1 VAGATIDH
9 LVAFTVF
16 LAAILLFIGFYN
28 QMNQTAIVYQY
39 HRHIATKA
47 SDVLDSILLNPG
59 TPSDWGVSDSSTQKL
74 TFFGLQDPEFQEYR
88 LSPFSLTR
96 LLSPGAQQYN
106 NISWS
111 LNGGYLL
118 LQASQCIS
126 YSNVTTL
133 LGINGT
139 YDFQLAITPTITVNI
154 SKVPDAYLKLKI
166 QAYGTGFP
174 LSNAYLNYL
183 MFWTNTSHPDNY
195 PILNYNFTSD
205 ILQTDS
211 SGIAFKEFPSLNSGT
226 AFTFIVKA
234 STAGISGIGY
244 LSQENV
250 TNNGNLIP
258 YIQNYDVGA
267 ANVTLAQNPGNP
279 GTDNLYFN
287 ASFYALPDNF
297 VPIPAGNFAGN
308 VNSSTP
314 SQNLQIITNNQTGF
328 LVVAY
333 SHGNSYGMMIT
344 ALGIPTIGAS
354 VTFGADLFG
363 RNWVATDLRQV
374 LIGNIAYQAK
384 LSLWSLQGY
393 GVTG

>member
-9 LVAFTVF
+9 LVAFTVY
-16 LAAILLFIGFYN
+16 LAAILLFIGFFN

-39 HRHIATKA
+39 HRYIATKC

-59 TPSDWGVSDSSTQKL
+59 TPSDWGVSGSSTQKL

-88 LSPFSLTR
+88 LSPFSLMR

-106 NISWS
+106 NVSWS

-126 YSNVTTL
+126 YRNVTSL

-139 YDFQLAITPTITVNI
+139 YDFQLAITPTITVDV
-154 SKVPDAYLKLKI
+154 SEVPDAYLKLKI

-174 LSNAYLNYL
+174 LGKAYLNYL
-183 MFWTNTSHPDNY
+183 MFWANTGPGNY

-211 SGIAFKEFPSLNSGT
+211 SGIAFKEFPSLSSGT

-244 LSQENV
+244 LSQETV
-250 TNNGNLIP
+250 TNAGSLIP
-258 YIQNYDVGA
+258 YIQSYDDGT
-267 ANVTLAQNPGNP
+267 ANVLLTQNPQTGL
-279 GTDNLYFN
+279 GSVYFN
-287 ASFYALPDNF
+287 ASFYVLPDNF
-297 VPIPAGNFAGN
+297 IPIPAGIFSGSLDN
-308 VNSSTP
+308 TRP
-314 SQNLQIITNNQTGF
+314 SQNLQIITDNQTGF

-333 SHGNSYGMMIT
+333 GDGNSYGMVIT
-344 ALGIPTIGAS
+344 PIGVNLIGAS
-354 VTFGADLFG
+354 VTFGANPFG
-363 RNWVATDLRQV
+363 KNWVATDLRQV
-374 LIGNIAYQAK
+374 LIGDIAYQAK

-393 GVTG
+393 QVIG